1 MKFLHTAD
9 WQIGMK
15 AAHVGDAGKRVRE
28 ERLATL
34 RKLIEVAG
42 QQGVEFILVAGDTFE
57 DNGVDRIMIQKV
69 ANALESSNVPVYII
83 PGNHDPFVPGSV
95 WEHPVWKSHENMH
108 VLCDEEPVE
117 VNGGLLYPCPVLEKH
132 SRKDPTA
139 WIRAL
144 ESQAVQ
150 VGVAHGTVEGLAM
163 DEPDYPIPRVAA
175 TRAGL
180 DYLALGHCHSYWA
193 VPSADG
199 VVQTAYSG
207 THEATK
213 FGESDSGNVLIVE
226 IARTGAAPVITP
238 VRVGSLEWRV
248 IESDLR
254 QPGDLARLREKI
266 EQIEGPAQTL
276 IDLRVRGVFPAEDRG
291 QLARLQ
297 EIVATRFLWGRVDD
311 TQVRPSP
318 DDENWVG
325 NLPVGTIREAG
336 VRLRELADSNFTGER
351 PEGVSPETASRAL
364 MELYAILTEVAQ

>member
-1 MKFLHTAD
+1 MRFLHTAD
-9 WQIGMK
+9 WQIGMR

-28 ERLATL
+28 ERFATL

-83 PGNHDPFVPGSV
+83 PGNHDPFVPGSI
-95 WEHPVWKSHENMH
+95 WGHPVWKSHGSIH
-108 VLCDEEPVE
+108 VLRDEEPVE

-163 DEPDYPIPRVAA
+163 DEPDYPIPRAAA

-180 DYLALGHCHSYWA
+180 DYLALGHWHSHRSF
-193 VPSADG
+193 PGDDG
-199 VVQTAYSG
+199 VVHTAYSG
-207 THEATK
+207 THETTK

-238 VRVGSLEWRV
+238 VRVGSLRWRQV
-248 IESDLR
+248 ERQLT
-254 QPGDLARLREKI
+254 QPGDLPRLREEI
-266 EQIEGPAQTL
+266 EQMEEPAQTL
-276 IDLRVRGVFPAEDRG
+276 IDLCIRGIIPAEDGG

-297 EIVATRFLWGRVDD
+297 EIVATRFLWGHVDD

-325 NLPVGTIREAG
+325 NLPVGTIREVG